1 MNNNNNNNNNAIDMQ
16 GMKLNVTTI
25 DMIYENENYF

>member
-1 MNNNNNNNNNAIDMQ
+1 MNNNNNNNNAIDMQ
-16 GMKLNVTTI
+16 EMKLNVTTI